1 MRLNT
6 SGAPEKRKEP
16 MTSKILRKPS
26 GMSGEKLKGAERC
39 AEMLPDLQE
48 FLLIGL
54 DQSNNLIVQSTL
66 GMSDTFKLCDMMRD
80 AMLES
85 LQIQNNNRM
94 N

>member
-1 MRLNT
+1 
-6 SGAPEKRKEP
+6 
-16 MTSKILRKPS
+16 MTSKILRRQS
-26 GMSGEKLKGAERC
+26 GTSEEKLKGAEHC
-39 AEMLPDLQE
+39 AAMLPDLQE

-80 AMLES
+80 AMIES
-85 LQIQNNNRM
+85 LQVSENNRM

>member
-1 MRLNT
+1 
-6 SGAPEKRKEP
+6 
-16 MTSKILRKPS
+16 MTSKILRKLS
-26 GMSGEKLKGAERC
+26 GTSEERSKGVEHC
-39 AEMLPDLQE
+39 AAMLPDLQE

-80 AMLES
+80 AMIES
-85 LQIQNNNRM
+85 LRVSENNRM

>member
-80 AMLES
+80 AMIES
-85 LQIQNNNRM
+85 LQVSENNRM

>member
-1 MRLNT
+1 
-6 SGAPEKRKEP
+6 
-16 MTSKILRKPS
+16 
-26 GMSGEKLKGAERC
+26 MSGEKLKGAKLC

-80 AMLES
+80 AMIES
-85 LQIQNNNRM
+85 LQVSENNRM

>member
-80 AMLES
+80 AMIES
-85 LQIQNNNRM
+85 LQISENNRM

>member
-1 MRLNT
+1 
-6 SGAPEKRKEP
+6 

-80 AMLES
+80 AMIES
-85 LQIQNNNRM
+85 LQIRENNRM

>member
-1 MRLNT
+1 
-6 SGAPEKRKEP
+6 
-16 MTSKILRKPS
+16 
-26 GMSGEKLKGAERC
+26 
-39 AEMLPDLQE
+39 MLPDLQE

-80 AMLES
+80 AMIES
-85 LQIQNNNRM
+85 LQIRENNRM